1 MKKVDELKPV
11 QETTSTYFNSIIRRD
26 IRPYGSEELPL
37 DVIDNFN
44 LQVRMAFTD
53 EAEEAV
59 RRLKYL
65 IPYILQSIDWDQY
78 SFPLEA
84 WQLRYYYKRERFLTK
99 TGLKYTDFI
108 NHKPLQKAISDLE
121 LELEP
126 TFEFILFL
134 KYYFDLRSN
143 LHFSPIEQITKI
155 REAIETQA
163 ENTYLSLDINIG
175 GKHYKIDNNI
185 FVRDLIKSLP
195 LDKLQHGTYINE
207 FDQGP
212 YRNKIRAIDYFI
224 IKTLLDFLPIKRT
237 STQKRAFS
245 QAERNFGLSVL
256 NFIGRLISEDP
267 GGICSRENNATFD
280 KLMRDFKGVPIPF
293 AMELFL

>member
-1 MKKVDELKPV
+1 MSEIDEIKPV
-11 QETTSTYFNSIIRRD
+11 QEITSTYFNSIIHRN
-26 IRPYGSEELPL
+26 IRSDSSKDLPL
-37 DVIDNFN
+37 DVIENITH
-44 LQVRMAFTD
+44 QVRLAFAD
-53 EAEEAV
+53 EAEDAV

-65 IPYILQSIDWDQY
+65 IPYILQSIDWDKY
-78 SFPLEA
+78 PFPLEA
-84 WQLRYYYKRERFLTK
+84 WQIRYYYKRKRFLTK

-121 LELEP
+121 LESEP

-155 REAIETQA
+155 REALETQS
-163 ENTYLSLDINIG
+163 EDTILSLDINIG
-175 GKHYKIDNNI
+175 GKHYKMENSNFI
-185 FVRDLIKSLP
+185 RDLIKILP
-195 LDKLQHGTYINE
+195 LDKLRHESYINN

-212 YRNKIRAIDYFI
+212 YRDKIRAIDFFI
-224 IKTLLDFLPIKRT
+224 IKTLLDFLPIKRP
-237 STQKRAFS
+237 STKKRAFS

-256 NFIGRLISEDP
+256 NFIGRLPSEDQE
-267 GGICSRENNATFD
+267 GGCSRENNATFD
-280 KLMRDFKGVPIPF
+280 KLMRDFKCVPIPF

>member
-1 MKKVDELKPV
+1 MKASTEIKPI
-11 QETTSTYFNSIIRRD
+11 QEATSTYFNSIIRRNID
-26 IRPYGSEELPL
+26 PNRLEKLSS
-37 DVIDNFN
+37 DDIDNVN
-44 LQVRMAFTD
+44 RQLHLAFPED
-53 EAEEAV
+53 ADDAV

-65 IPYILQSIDWDQY
+65 IPYIIQSIDWEEY
-78 SFPLEA
+78 SLPLEA
-84 WQLRYYYKRERFLTK
+84 WQLRYYYRRERFLTK

-163 ENTYLSLDINIG
+163 EDTYLSLDINIG

-212 YRNKIRAIDYFI
+212 YRNKIRAIDFFI
-224 IKTLLDFLPIKRT
+224 IKTLLDFLPIERP
-237 STQKRAFS
+237 STTLRAFS

-256 NFIGRLISEDP
+256 NFIGRLSSEDQE
-267 GGICSRENNATFD
+267 GVCSRENNATFD

>member
-1 MKKVDELKPV
+1 MKASTEIKPI
-11 QETTSTYFNSIIRRD
+11 QEATSTYFNSIIRRNID
-26 IRPYGSEELPL
+26 PNRLEKLSS
-37 DVIDNFN
+37 DDIDNVN
-44 LQVRMAFTD
+44 RQLHLAFPE
-53 EAEEAV
+53 EADDAV

-65 IPYILQSIDWDQY
+65 IPYIIQSIDWEEY
-78 SFPLEA
+78 SLPLEA
-84 WQLRYYYKRERFLTK
+84 WQLRYYYRRERFLTK

-163 ENTYLSLDINIG
+163 EDTYLSLDINIG

-212 YRNKIRAIDYFI
+212 YRNKIRAIDFFI
-224 IKTLLDFLPIKRT
+224 IKTLLDFLPIKRPT
-237 STQKRAFS
+237 TTQRAFS

-256 NFIGRLISEDP
+256 NFIGRLSSEDQE
-267 GGICSRENNATFD
+267 GVCSRENNATFD